1 MLRIRISSVLNRRKA
16 NRQPRPFVGGKW
28 CRLLGMKFY
37 VDAVSWGWRAV
48 PWYDEAQSVKQRKR
62 NARMGRR
69 TCVINFILEENAGDG
84 ILYERG
90 RLVRVVALH
99 IKVRIE

>member
-1 MLRIRISSVLNRRKA
+1 
-16 NRQPRPFVGGKW
+16 
-28 CRLLGMKFY
+28 
-37 VDAVSWGWRAV
+37 
-48 PWYDEAQSVKQRKR
+48 
-62 NARMGRR
+62 MGRR